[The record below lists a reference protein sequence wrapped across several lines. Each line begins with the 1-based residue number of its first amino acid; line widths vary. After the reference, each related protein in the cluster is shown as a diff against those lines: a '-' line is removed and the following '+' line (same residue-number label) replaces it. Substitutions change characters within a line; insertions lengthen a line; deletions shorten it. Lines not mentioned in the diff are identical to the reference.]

1 MVYTLESNAL
11 QVASFMNKGVALS
24 RGPILNTLESKVRTR
39 DDGAIDRR
47 FSMGRR
53 NSFDCT
59 FDLESEGRSN
69 RCHGGKI
76 GIKATMR
83 EKDRRE

>member
-11 QVASFMNKGVALS
+11 QVASFVNKGVALS
-24 RGPILNTLESKVRTR
+24 KGPILNTLESKVRTR

-69 RCHGGKI
+69 R
-76 GIKATMR
+76 
-83 EKDRRE
+83 